1 MADGITPWSSALAC
15 CGLDSRLGDAAESCE
30 RRASIFGCFLS
41 HCGELHMKTRL
52 AEFPRSPEADTILKE
67 DAFLP
72 GRSFVESAAER
83 LWTPSTGLRQRSP
96 AGLRD
101 GVREAAGSNESC
113 RKKTGP
119 IFFLPVVPVFLVGA
133 QGALDLTG
141 AVPACCAVERSGG
154 IGFFL
159 PCRASPTVV
168 QVRLHSRICPSQW
181 PRHGFESV
189 TTSQA
194 TCYKVCVCVCVC
206 VCACQRSKTALRL
219 VGCCQV
225 QSPLQCARGR
235 HNQLEAHPSVK
246 LRAFG
251 P

>member
-1 MADGITPWSSALAC
+1 
-15 CGLDSRLGDAAESCE
+15 
-30 RRASIFGCFLS
+30 
-41 HCGELHMKTRL
+41 MKTRL

-96 AGLRD
+96 AGLCD

-119 IFFLPVVPVFLVGA
+119 ICFWSSSSSFLVGA

-141 AVPACCAVERSGG
+141 AVPAYCAVERSGG

-159 PCRASPTVV
+159 PYRASPTVV

-189 TTSQA
+189 TTGYVLQS
-194 TCYKVCVCVCVC
+194 VCVCV
-206 VCACQRSKTALRL
+206 CQRSKTALRL

-235 HNQLEAHPSVK
+235 HNQPEAHPSIK
-246 LRAFG
+246 LRKFG